1 MSSGKILKTLTNSM
15 YIGNTIYEPQTIDRV
30 IFLSSDDIFVEFK
43 DAYTFNF
50 SKYSKSGSTDLNDGI
65 YSGNSNK
72 LKISVNF
79 VYQWIN
85 ADYAPRYNLE
95 VVKNNVV
102 DKRRSLGINDTYL
115 DENIINEVFVI
126 NAQDG
131 DKVEIRMSKDNEES
145 NYMRIEGNAFMEFEA
160 F

>member
-1 MSSGKILKTLTNSM
+1 M
-15 YIGNTIYEPQTIDRV
+15 YIGGTIYEPQTIDRV

-43 DAYTFNF
+43 DSYTFNF

-65 YSGNSNK
+65 YSGTSNK
-72 LKISVNF
+72 LKISLNI

-115 DENIINEVFVI
+115 DENIINERFVI
-126 NAQDG
+126 NVQSG
-131 DKVEIRMSKDNEES
+131 NKIEIRISKDNEAS
-145 NYMRIEGNAFMEFEA
+145 NFMRIEGNAYLEFEA

>member
-15 YIGNTIYEPQTIDRV
+15 YIGGTIYEPQTIDRV
-30 IFLSSDDIFVEFK
+30 IFLSSEDIFTEFK
-43 DAYTFNF
+43 DSYTFNF

-65 YSGNSNK
+65 YSGTSNK
-72 LKISVNF
+72 LKINVNI

-85 ADYAPRYNLE
+85 MSYAPRYNLE

-115 DENIINEVFVI
+115 NENIINEVFVI
-126 NAQDG
+126 NVRDG
-131 DKVEIRMSKDNEES
+131 DKIEIRISKDNEEL
-145 NYMRIEGNAFMEFEA
+145 NFIRVENNAYLEFEA